1 MEANFQSKIKTL
13 FEKKLELNDI
23 EMLLKNQ
30 TSYTMPYY
38 LSYFSELLE
47 QSAKAKPDLK
57 IELDKLIDNIIK
69 YMEPNSIGILLKHIF
84 ECSTISKNWKL
95 RVKSIEL
102 LEKLSDLYPLQI
114 CVYLPDII
122 PELTPHMNEIKKE
135 IKTAAYNS
143 MIACCNVV
151 GNSDIEHMTKHIVS
165 AIMEP
170 AKIAELMHEL
180 AGVVF
185 VQSVKSSALAMVVPL
200 LLRGLTAKLNA
211 TRRQSAIIIENM
223 SKLVD
228 DPVEAS
234 PFLPRLLPAL
244 RIAEDTMS
252 DPEARGVIA
261 RAIAQLERLEKN
273 SQGLSHKLDFEKL
286 KSVIEKNLTENNL
299 ILDDTIINYICNMCT
314 CLTLLNYF
322 DNDNDWDFIKKQ
334 ILQSDD
340 NMDKDDKIT
349 NVTNNIKQHCLEN
362 IKINDVVEE
371 DDDND
376 KVLCDCTFTLAYGT
390 KILLHNTKM
399 KLKQG
404 YKYGLIGPTNA
415 GKSTFLKSMA
425 NGSLEGFPDPSEV
438 KTVFVQADVLGELSH
453 LSCIDYVM
461 ADPQLQGMDREL
473 VLKALDALGFNDKS
487 PAKPTSPVHTFSG
500 GYRIKMAL
508 ATAMLKN
515 PDILLLDEPVKH
527 LDVLNIAWVKNY
539 ICSLKNVTCI
549 MVSKNRGFLNE
560 CCTNIINID
569 NLKLF
574 QHKGNLDS
582 FLLSN
587 PEYVKYYEIKE
598 SEMKFSFPP
607 VTMVE
612 GVKSKGK
619 SLMKMTNC
627 TFTYPGNT
635 SPTIFNISSQVSM
648 GSKIAVYGPNGHGK
662 STMIK
667 VLTGEVVPQEGD
679 VWTHENA
686 RVAYIA
692 QHAFHHIE
700 SHLDKTPKEYV
711 QWRYSG
717 QVDKEGIVK
726 LSMVPTE
733 EEIVLQKEPFE
744 YVWKDEESGQT
755 KRATKIIVEVTGKR
769 QMNKSKEYEY
779 EVKFK
784 DGSENWVEK
793 KTMIKR
799 GFEKKTKE
807 IDLKIAQLAGLNIK
821 PLTLVNI
828 EKHFKDTCGME
839 PESVSHTRIS
849 QLSDGEKNLVVF
861 GAACWNNPHII
872 IADEP
877 TNFLSGKSLIA
888 LANALK
894 TFDGG
899 VVVITHDEEFAKHV
913 CTQTWSMVE
922 GHLTI
927 SGDDSDWISKQND
940 KINEISKAELVTEVV
955 DAKGNVTQ
963 VKIKK
968 KLSKRDE
975 KKKILEIRKKIKMG
989 EDLDSDE
996 DELANEN
1003 KLWG

>member
-1 MEANFQSKIKTL
+1 MNQDYLNEFKFPN
-13 FEKKLELNDI
+13 EKKILTDDVNSLISKLNQRTVPYYFDLIPQLLDI
-23 EMLLKNQ
+23 SSVGKPELKN
-30 TSYTMPYY
+30 
-38 LSYFSELLE
+38 E
-47 QSAKAKPDLK
+47 
-57 IELDKLIDNIIK
+57 IEKLIDLILSTMN
-69 YMEPNSIGILLKHIF
+69 PNSIGMLLPYIF
-84 ECSTISKNWKL
+84 DSCSMLKNWKL

-102 LEKLSDLYPLQI
+102 LGKLADLFPLQI
-114 CVYLPDII
+114 CAYLPDII
-122 PELTPHMNEIKKE
+122 PELTSHMNEIKKE
-135 IKTAAYNS
+135 IKTAAYNTMVS
-143 MIACCNVV
+143 CCNVV
-151 GNSDIEHMTKHIVS
+151 GNSDIEHMTQHIVS
-165 AIMEP
+165 AILEP
-170 AKIAELMHEL
+170 EKVPELMHEL
-180 AGVVF
+180 AGVIF
-185 VQSVKSSALAMVVPL
+185 VQSVKSSALSMVVPL
-200 LLRGLTAKLNA
+200 LLRGLNSKLNA
-211 TRRQSAIIIENM
+211 TKRQSAIIIENM

-228 DPVEAS
+228 VPKEAT

-244 RIAEDTMS
+244 KNAEDSMS
-252 DPEARGVIA
+252 DPEARSVIG
-261 RAIAQLERLEKN
+261 RALGQLERLEKKSN
-273 SQGLSHKLDFEKL
+273 SQSYKLDLSQVKNEF
-286 KSVIEKNLTENNL
+286 KSSFDKNNFACLCDDIL
-299 ILDDTIINYICNMCT
+299 ITYLCNICIG
-314 CLTLLNYF
+314 LTLLNNFETDSWAIINTLLEYDLKNA
-322 DNDNDWDFIKKQ
+322 DNISNIVDDIKRYSLTNVK
-334 ILQSDD
+334 ISDD
-340 NMDKDDKIT
+340 
-349 NVTNNIKQHCLEN
+349 
-362 IKINDVVEE
+362 VEE
-371 DDDND
+371 DDGDEI
-376 KVLCDCTFTLAYGT
+376 LCDCAFTLAYGT

-399 KLKQG
+399 KLRRG
-404 YKYGLIGPTNA
+404 HKYGLIGPTNA
-415 GKSTFLKSMA
+415 GKSTFLKSMS

-461 ADPQLQGMDREL
+461 ADPQLKNMDREL

-560 CCTNIINID
+560 CCTDIINID

-587 PEYVKYYEIKE
+587 PEYTKYYEIKE

-612 GVKSKGK
+612 GIKSKGK
-619 SLMKMTNC
+619 ALMKMTNC
-627 TFTYPGNT
+627 TFTYPTNT
-635 SPTIFNISSQVSM
+635 IPTIFNISSQVSM

-700 SHLDKTPKEYV
+700 QHLDKTPKEYV

-726 LSMVPTE
+726 LSMIPTDE
-733 EEIVLQKEPFE
+733 EKQLQLEPFE
-744 YVWKDEESGQT
+744 YSWKDEETGHV
-755 KRATKIIVEVTGKR
+755 KRAQKIIVEVTGKR
-769 QMNKSKEYEY
+769 QTNRNKEYEY

-784 DGSENWVEK
+784 DGVENWVEK
-793 KTMIKR
+793 KLMIKR
-799 GFEKKTKE
+799 GFEKKIKE
-807 IDLKIAQLAGLNIK
+807 IDLKIAQLTGLNIK
-821 PLTLVNI
+821 SLTLVNI
-828 EKHFKDTCGME
+828 EKHFKETCGMDS
-839 PESVSHTRIS
+839 ESVSHTRIS

-913 CTQTWSMVE
+913 CTQTWSMVD

-940 KINEISKAELVTEVV
+940 KINEISKAELVTEIV
-955 DAKGNVTQ
+955 DAKGNVSEI
-963 VKIKK
+963 KIKK
-968 KLSKRDE
+968 KISKRDE
-975 KKKILEIRKKIKMG
+975 KIKLKEIRKKI
-989 EDLDSDE
+989 ELNIDLDSDE
-996 DELANEN
+996 DEMANEN
-1003 KLWG
+1003 NLWV

>member
-1 MEANFQSKIKTL
+1 MNKYYSEEFKLLVS
-13 FEKKLELNDI
+13 KKLELEDI
-23 EMLLKNQ
+23 ILLISKLNEQ
-30 TSYTMPYY
+30 TIYY
-38 LSYFSELLE
+38 YFELIPKIIESQINFKLE
-47 QSAKAKPDLK
+47 VKT
-57 IELDKLIDNIIK
+57 EGDKLMEMFLSIIDS
-69 YMEPNSIGILLKHIF
+69 NSIGLILPIIF
-84 ECSTISKNWKL
+84 TCCSKEVNWKI

-102 LEKLSDLYPLQI
+102 LGRIVDLFPLQI
-114 CVYLPDII
+114 SVYLPDII

-135 IKTAAYNS
+135 IKTAAYNT
-143 MIACCNVV
+143 MVLCCNVV
-151 GNSDIEHMTKHIVS
+151 GNSDIEHMTQHIVR

-170 AKIAELMHEL
+170 LKVPELMHEL

-200 LLRGLTAKLNA
+200 LRRGLQSRLTA

-228 DPVEAS
+228 EPIDAT
-234 PFLPRLLPAL
+234 PFLPTLLPAL
-244 RIAEDTMS
+244 KYAETGMS
-252 DPEARGVIA
+252 DPEARTILE
-261 RAIAQLERLEKN
+261 RAISQLVRLDKLSN
-273 SQGLSHKLDFEKL
+273 GLSYKLDLDK
-286 KSVIEKNLTENNL
+286 VINEIECNLNKNNL
-299 ILDDTIINYICNMCT
+299 ALDREIINYISHICIS
-314 CLTLLNYF
+314 LTLLR
-322 DNDNDWDFIKKQ
+322 DFELDSWNSINKLLKNLD
-334 ILQSDD
+334 IE
-340 NMDKDDKIT
+340 
-349 NVTNNIKQHCLEN
+349 NNIDLIEHLKQYCQSN
-362 IKINDVVEE
+362 IKIIEDIEE
-371 DDDND
+371 DDNSEI
-376 KVLCDCTFTLAYGT
+376 LCDCNFTLAYGT

-399 KLKQG
+399 KLKRG
-404 YKYGLIGPTNA
+404 HKYGLIGPTNA

-453 LSCIDYVM
+453 LTCIDYVM
-461 ADPQLQGMDREL
+461 SDPQLEGMDREV
-473 VLKALDALGFNDKS
+473 VLNALDALGFNDNS
-487 PAKPTSPVHTFSG
+487 PAKPTSPVYTFSG

-560 CCTNIINID
+560 CCSDIINID
-569 NLKLF
+569 NLKLQ
-574 QHKGNLDS
+574 QHRGNLDS
-582 FLLSN
+582 FLSQN
-587 PEYVKYYEIKE
+587 PEYTQYYEIKE

-619 SLMKMTNC
+619 ALMKMANC

-679 VWTHENA
+679 VWSHENA

-700 SHLDKTPKEYV
+700 SHLNKTPKEYV

-733 EEIVLQKEPFE
+733 EEKELQKEPFE
-744 YVWKDEESGQT
+744 FIWKEEDTGITRKAQ
-755 KRATKIIVEVTGKR
+755 KLIIEVTGKR
-769 QMNKSKEYEY
+769 QTNRSKEYEY

-793 KTMIKR
+793 KIMIKR

-821 PLTLVNI
+821 PLTLSNI
-828 EKHFKDTCGME
+828 EKHFKDSCGME

-894 TFDGG
+894 TFEGG

-927 SGDDSDWISKQND
+927 SGDDSDWIAKQND
-940 KINEISKAELVTEVV
+940 KINQIASAELVTEVV
-955 DAKGNVTQ
+955 DARGNITE
-963 VKIKK
+963 VKVRK

-975 KKKILEIRKKIKMG
+975 KNKILKIKKKIKLC

-996 DELANEN
+996 DELATANN
-1003 KLWG
+1003 LWT

>member
-1 MEANFQSKIKTL
+1 MNTNYLEEFKS
-13 FEKKLELNDI
+13 FVGKKLELDDI
-23 EMLLKNQ
+23 NLLVTKLNEK
-30 TSYTMPYY
+30 TVFYY
-38 LSYFSELLE
+38 FDIIPQLLE
-47 QSAKAKPDLK
+47 SQTNFKAEIKT
-57 IELDKLIDNIIK
+57 ETDKLIEIFLSTIN
-69 YMEPNSIGILLKHIF
+69 PNSIGMLLPYIF
-84 ECSTISKNWKL
+84 ECSSISKNWKI

-102 LEKLSDLYPLQI
+102 IGRLVDLFPLQI

-122 PELTPHMNEIKKE
+122 PELTPHINEIKKE

-143 MIACCNVV
+143 MVSCCNVI
-151 GNSDIEHMTKHIVS
+151 GNSDIEHMTQHIVK

-170 AKIAELMHEL
+170 AKVPELMHEL

-200 LLRGLTAKLNA
+200 LLRGLNAKLNA
-211 TRRQSAIIIENM
+211 TKRQSAVIIENM

-228 DPVEAS
+228 DPVDAT

-244 RIAEDTMS
+244 RFAAETMS
-252 DPEARGVIA
+252 DPEARSVLE
-261 RAIAQLERLEKN
+261 RTVSQLVRLEK
-273 SQGLSHKLDFEKL
+273 LSNGMSYKLDWEKIIAEI
-286 KSVIEKNLTENNL
+286 KSNLTISDTTVDNKIIDYVGNICICLTLMRDFEQISWKSIIDIIGTNNL
-299 ILDDTIINYICNMCT
+299 IEYC
-314 CLTLLNYF
+314 
-322 DNDNDWDFIKKQ
+322 
-334 ILQSDD
+334 QS
-340 NMDKDDKIT
+340 
-349 NVTNNIKQHCLEN
+349 NIKLVDE
-362 IKINDVVEE
+362 VEE
-371 DDDND
+371 DGSGEI
-376 KVLCDCTFTLAYGT
+376 LCDCGFTLAYGT

-399 KLKQG
+399 KLKRG
-404 YKYGLIGPTNA
+404 HKYGLIGPTNA

-453 LSCIDYVM
+453 LTCIDYVM
-461 ADPQLQGMDREL
+461 SDPQLKGMDREL

-560 CCTNIINID
+560 CCTDIINID
-569 NLKLF
+569 NLKLQ
-574 QHKGNLDS
+574 QHRGNLDS
-582 FLLSN
+582 FLTQN
-587 PEYVKYYEIKE
+587 PEYTKYYEIKE
-598 SEMKFSFPP
+598 SEMKFTFPP

-619 SLMKMTNC
+619 ALMKMSNC

-635 SPTIFNISSQVSM
+635 EPTIFNISSQVSM

-667 VLTGEVVPQEGD
+667 VLTGEVVSQEGE

-726 LSMVPTE
+726 LSMVPTDE
-733 EEIVLQKEPFE
+733 EKQLQIEPFE
-744 YVWKDEESGQT
+744 YAWKDEETGQT
-755 KRATKIIVEVTGKR
+755 KRATKVIIEVTGKR
-769 QMNKSKEYEY
+769 QTNKSKEYEY

-793 KTMIKR
+793 KIMIKR
-799 GFEKKTKE
+799 GFEKKIKE

-821 PLTLVNI
+821 PLTLVNV

-839 PESVSHTRIS
+839 AESVSHTRIS

-913 CTQTWSMVE
+913 CTQTWSMVS

-940 KINEISKAELVTEVV
+940 KINEIAKAELVTEVT
-955 DAKGNVTQ
+955 DAKGNVSEI
-963 VKIKK
+963 KIKK

-975 KKKILEIRKKIKMG
+975 KKKILEIKKKIEIG

-996 DELANEN
+996 DELATEN
-1003 KLWG
+1003 KLWV

>member
-1 MEANFQSKIKTL
+1 MDTSELLNQVENLKNN
-13 FEKKLELNDI
+13 KLELSDVVY
-23 EMLLKNQ
+23 LKNQ
-30 TSYTMPYY
+30 VSLFTLPY
-38 LSYFSELLE
+38 LFGLIPNLIETQMSGSNE
-47 QSAKAKPDLK
+47 LK
-57 IELDKLIDNIIK
+57 IESVKLVDSILTT
-69 YMEPNSIGILLKHIF
+69 MSPNSVGQILPYLT
-84 ECSTISKNWKL
+84 EASDISKGWKS
-95 RVKSIEL
+95 RVYALSL
-102 LEKLSDLYPLQI
+102 YGKLADLAPLQVSI
-114 CVYLPDII
+114 FLSDII
-122 PELTPHMNEIKKE
+122 PVITPHMNDVKKE
-135 IKTAAYNS
+135 VKTAAFNS
-143 MIACCNVV
+143 MVSCCNVV
-151 GNSDIEHMTKHIVS
+151 GNSDIEHMTEHIVR

-170 AKIAELMHEL
+170 KEVPEIMHKL

-200 LLRGLTAKLNA
+200 LLRGLNAKINA
-211 TRRQSAIIIENM
+211 TKRQSALIIENM

-228 DPVEAS
+228 DPIDAS

-244 RIAEDTMS
+244 KDAEDSMS
-252 DPEARGVIA
+252 DPEARNVIG
-261 RAIAQLERLEKN
+261 RALKQLERLEKN
-273 SQGLSHKLDFEKL
+273 AEGLGVHKINYKMIEQEICSQISKLNSYTIDYVSWLCMSLTMINDFDKGWEDVEKILS
-286 KSVIEKNLTENNL
+286 NNL
-299 ILDDTIINYICNMCT
+299 DGEQTV
-314 CLTLLNYF
+314 
-322 DNDNDWDFIKKQ
+322 
-334 ILQSDD
+334 
-340 NMDKDDKIT
+340 KISNHLKEYCFNTVKSGT
-349 NVTNNIKQHCLEN
+349 NKE
-362 IKINDVVEE
+362 EE
-371 DDDND
+371 DDGDE
-376 KVLCDCTFTLAYGT
+376 VLCDCNFTLAYGT
-390 KILLHNTKM
+390 KILLHNTNM
-399 KLKQG
+399 KLKRG
-404 YKYGLIGPTNA
+404 HKYGLIGSTNS

-425 NGSLEGFPDPSEV
+425 NGSLEGFPDPSIV

-461 ADPQLQGMDREL
+461 ADPQLVGMDREL

-560 CCTNIINID
+560 CCTDIINID
-569 NLKLF
+569 HLKLF

-582 FLLSN
+582 FLFHN
-587 PEYVKYYEIKE
+587 TEYIKYYEIKE
-598 SEMKFSFPP
+598 SEMKFSFPQ
-607 VTMVE
+607 VTLVE
-612 GVKSKGK
+612 GIKSKGK
-619 SLMKMTNC
+619 ALMKMAGC
-627 TFTYPGNT
+627 TFTYPSNT
-635 SPTIFNISSQVSM
+635 TPTIFDISAQVSM

-667 VLTGEVVPQEGD
+667 VLTGEVVPQIGD

-686 RVAYIA
+686 RIAYIA

-700 SHLDKTPKEYV
+700 NHLDKTPKEYV

-726 LSMVPTE
+726 LSMLPTDNE
-733 EEIVLQKEPFE
+733 LALQKEPFE
-744 YVWKDEESGQT
+744 FVWKDEETGVT
-755 KRATKIIVEVTGKR
+755 KRANKIISEFSGQR
-769 QMNKSKEYEY
+769 HQNKSKEYEY

-784 DGSENWVEK
+784 DGTEGWVSK
-793 KTMIKR
+793 PILLKR
-799 GFEKKTKE
+799 GFEKKFKE

-821 PLTLVNI
+821 ALTLTNI
-828 EKHFKDTCGME
+828 EKHFADTCGME

-894 TFDGG
+894 TFEGG

-927 SGDDSDWISKQND
+927 SGEESDWISKQNE
-940 KINEISKAELVTEVV
+940 KINEIAKAELVTEVM
-955 DAKGNVTQ
+955 DAKGNVTE

-975 KKKILEIRKKIKMG
+975 KIKLKEIRKKIELG

-996 DELANEN
+996 DELAQSNN
-1003 KLWG
+1003 MYV

>member
-1 MEANFQSKIKTL
+1 MLDISVEFATFIS
-13 FEKKLELNDI
+13 KKLELNDI
-23 EMLLKNQ
+23 NLLYSKLNEQNIYYYFEIIPQLLESQTNFNSEIKSKVSELIEMFLSLMNPNAVGMLL
-30 TSYTMPYY
+30 PYIFDCSSKINNWKIRVKA
-38 LSYFSELLE
+38 LELL
-47 QSAKAKPDLK
+47 SKLVDL
-57 IELDKLIDNIIK
+57 
-69 YMEPNSIGILLKHIF
+69 F
-84 ECSTISKNWKL
+84 
-95 RVKSIEL
+95 
-102 LEKLSDLYPLQI
+102 PLQI
-114 CVYLPDII
+114 SVYLPDII

-135 IKTAAYNS
+135 IKTTAYNTMVS
-143 MIACCNVV
+143 CCNVV
-151 GNSDIEHMTKHIVS
+151 GNSDIEHMTQHIVK

-170 AKIAELMHEL
+170 SKVQELMHEL

-200 LLRGLTAKLNA
+200 LIRGLNSKLIA
-211 TRRQSAIIIENM
+211 TRRQSAIIVENM

-228 DPVEAS
+228 DPIDAT
-234 PFLPRLLPAL
+234 PFLPTLLPAL
-244 RIAEDTMS
+244 KFAEDAMS
-252 DPEARGVIA
+252 DPEARGV
-261 RAIAQLERLEKN
+261 LERVVCQLTKLEK
-273 SQGLSHKLDFEKL
+273 QTHGLSYKLDLNKIRDEINKEISSI
-286 KSVIEKNLTENNL
+286 SVPVSK
-299 ILDDTIINYICNMCT
+299 YVGNMCIS
-314 CLTLLNYF
+314 LTLLR
-322 DNDNDWDFIKKQ
+322 DFEESSWEDINTILTNLYPELIHKLKDYCKQ
-334 ILQSDD
+334 
-340 NMDKDDKIT
+340 
-349 NVTNNIKQHCLEN
+349 N
-362 IKINDVVEE
+362 IKITEE
-371 DDDND
+371 TDDDDNSEI
-376 KVLCDCTFTLAYGT
+376 LCDCDFTLAYGT

-399 KLKQG
+399 KLKRG
-404 YKYGLIGPTNA
+404 HKYGLIGPTNA
-415 GKSTFLKSMA
+415 GKSTFLKSIA

-453 LSCIDYVM
+453 LTCIDYVM
-461 ADPQLQGMDREL
+461 SDPQLKGMSKEV
-473 VLKALDALGFNDKS
+473 VLNALDALGFNDKS

-539 ICSLKNVTCI
+539 ICSLNNVTCI

-560 CCTNIINID
+560 CCSDIINIY
-569 NLKLF
+569 NLKLY
-574 QHKGNLDS
+574 QYRGNLNS
-582 FLLSN
+582 FLLQN

-598 SEMKFSFPP
+598 CEMKFSFPP
-607 VTMVE
+607 VTMVD

-619 SLMKMTNC
+619 ALMKMTNC
-627 TFTYPGNT
+627 TFTYPCNT
-635 SPTIFNISSQVSM
+635 TPTIFNISSQVSM

-667 VLTGEVVPQEGD
+667 VLTGEVVAQEGN
-679 VWTHENA
+679 VWCHENA
-686 RVAYIA
+686 RIAYIA

-700 SHLDKTPKEYV
+700 THLDKTPKEYV

-733 EEIVLQKEPFE
+733 EEKQLQREPFE
-744 YVWKDEESGQT
+744 FSWKDEDSGVIR
-755 KRATKIIVEVTGKR
+755 RAEKVIVEVTGKR
-769 QMNKSKEYEY
+769 QSNRNKEYEY
-779 EVKFK
+779 EVRFK

-793 KTMIKR
+793 KIMIKR
-799 GFEKKTKE
+799 GFEKKIKE
-807 IDLKIAQLAGLNIK
+807 IDLKIAQLSGLNIK

-828 EKHFKDTCGME
+828 EKHFKNTCGME

-899 VVVITHDEEFAKHV
+899 VVVITHDEEFAKHI

-927 SGDDSDWISKQND
+927 SGEGSDWISKQND
-940 KINEISKAELVTEVV
+940 KINEIASAELVTEVV
-955 DAKGNVTQ
+955 DARGNVNTLK
-963 VKIKK
+963 VKK

-975 KKKILEIRKKIKMG
+975 KKKILEIKNKIKSG
-989 EDLDSDE
+989 EDLDTDE
-996 DELANEN
+996 DELANEHD
-1003 KLWG
+1003 LY